1 MEPRQPIFQIT
12 EQNFSGVTS
21 LYRSSPHR
29 AYVVEVELKN
39 RIRGDMLQEA
49 VDQTLQRMP
58 YFADALTEKDG
69 DFYYAVNPLP
79 MEVAETKQLRRV
91 GGPETNWHC
100 VDVTWWENT
109 VSFSMFHAL
118 CDGLG
123 LNLFIESVIYHYFCI
138 RDDKKYDAKGIRTVG
153 SPILP
158 GEETDPFAQTYPVA
172 EDFNMAS
179 FADKYYH
186 LPEADEKPTDRML
199 AMPVRIREDDFMRF
213 VKENKGTPTAM
224 LHILMSHAVQTVHPE
239 NEQMIG
245 AMLPA
250 SSRKL
255 LGAENTFKNCIGAL
269 RLPYRQEEMDKLS
282 LLEQTQRARE
292 MLRESKNPDMARFLA
307 NQLGGAVR
315 KVGAVMHTYAE
326 RQAVLDFSSKS
337 NSDTYMIDYVGS
349 LNAGE
354 YASEI
359 IKTRYLATNLTR
371 NFNSMTIYL
380 SATAGFFHLE
390 VVRGFESS
398 VYCDAFLEQLVK
410 HGIAFERDA
419 ETSYITPQNGLI
431 EGLGLI

>member
-1 MEPRQPIFQIT
+1 MEPRQPIFQIK

-245 AMLPA
+245 ALIPA

-410 HGIAFERDA
+410 YGIAFERDA

>member
-1 MEPRQPIFQIT
+1 MEPRQPIFQIK

-245 AMLPA
+245 ALIPA

-307 NQLGGAVR
+307 NQLGGAVQ

>member
-1 MEPRQPIFQIT
+1 MEPRQPIFQIK

-245 AMLPA
+245 ALIPA

-269 RLPYRQEEMDKLS
+269 RLPYRQEGMDKLS

>member
-1 MEPRQPIFQIT
+1 MEPRQPIFQIK

-245 AMLPA
+245 ALIPA

-255 LGAENTFKNCIGAL
+255 LGAENTFKNCVGAL

-282 LLEQTQRARE
+282 LLEQTQRTRE

-315 KVGAVMHTYAE
+315 KVGTVMHTYAE

>member
-245 AMLPA
+245 ALIPA

>member
-1 MEPRQPIFQIT
+1 MEPRQPIFQIK

-245 AMLPA
+245 ALIPA

-255 LGAENTFKNCIGAL
+255 LGAENTFKNCVGAL

-282 LLEQTQRARE
+282 LLEQTQRTRE

>member
-1 MEPRQPIFQIT
+1 MERRQPVFQIK

-21 LYRSSPHR
+21 LYRVSPHR
-29 AYVVEVELKN
+29 TYVVEVELKK

-49 VDQTLQRMP
+49 VNQTLQRMP

-245 AMLPA
+245 ALIPA

-255 LGAENTFKNCIGAL
+255 LGAENTFKNCVGAL

-282 LLEQTQRARE
+282 LLEQTQRTRE

>member
-1 MEPRQPIFQIT
+1 MEPRQPIFQIK

-245 AMLPA
+245 ALIPA

-255 LGAENTFKNCIGAL
+255 LGAENTFKNCVGAL

-282 LLEQTQRARE
+282 LLEQTQRTRE

-315 KVGAVMHTYAE
+315 KVGTVMHTYAE

-410 HGIAFERDA
+410 HVIAFERDA

>member
-1 MEPRQPIFQIT
+1 MEPRQPIFQIK

-39 RIRGDMLQEA
+39 RIKGDMLQEA

-245 AMLPA
+245 ALIPA

-292 MLRESKNPDMARFLA
+292 MLRESKTPDMARFLA

>member
-1 MEPRQPIFQIT
+1 MERRQPVFQIK

-21 LYRSSPHR
+21 LYRVSPHR
-29 AYVVEVELKN
+29 TYVVEVELKK

-49 VDQTLQRMP
+49 VNQTLQRMP

-245 AMLPA
+245 ALIPA

-255 LGAENTFKNCIGAL
+255 LGAENTFKNCVGAL

-282 LLEQTQRARE
+282 LLEQTQRTRE

-315 KVGAVMHTYAE
+315 KVGTVMHTYAE